1 MIALFPELSAAAAA
15 LDVERLAVLVRRYF
29 GGSEMFSPR
38 PGVRPL
44 AQSAGL
50 DVETLPLNVH
60 GALLA
65 KDERGAFK
73 IVAVVAPGLAP
84 AAERFL
90 LAHLLGHYFLDIA
103 PKIAGAEL
111 VTSGYREVADPMHRY
126 ATVAPASVPDPAQ
139 GRDALIEDRA
149 DRFAAALLMP
159 KAMVRRALA
168 KLEDV
173 ERAAAFFGVPRGVLT
188 RRVADAGLAAARP
201 GSFLEA
207 ERELGAPPA
216 RVALEESA
224 ALRPGAVVARET
236 SAPRAVA
243 AGSYDQMARTT
254 GATVPAEPAA
264 APTASASAA
273 RESGRGM
280 ERLRALARKLDKSV

>member
-73 IVAVVAPGLAP
+73 IVAVLAPGLAP

-126 ATVAPASVPDPAQ
+126 ATVAPGSAVDPAS
-139 GRDALIEDRA
+139 GRDGLIEDRA

-173 ERAAAFFGVPRGVLT
+173 DRAATFFGVPRGVLT
-188 RRVADAGLAAARP
+188 RRLADAGLAAARP
-201 GSFLEA
+201 GSFLDA
-207 ERELGAPPA
+207 ERAMGVPPA
-216 RVALEESA
+216 SVTLEET
-224 ALRPGAVVARET
+224 LRPGAVVARET
-236 SAPRAVA
+236 SGPRAV

-254 GATVPAEPAA
+254 GAAAPAEPPPNAA
-264 APTASASAA
+264 ASAA
-273 RESGRGM
+273 ASAPREGGRGM